1 VGLDALAP
9 ALEARHISKGF
20 GGTRALDAASIEL
33 RRGEVHALLGENG
46 SGKSTLIRILAGFH
60 APEPGG
66 ELRVGGEHV
75 PLPLPPGRSR
85 ELGLRFVHQNLGLI
99 PSLSVV
105 ENLRLDELAG
115 SGRRHISWRHE
126 RERARASLAR
136 AGVDIDPRAIVDD
149 LTPLDRARLAIVRAV
164 ETAPDVLVL
173 DEPTAFLPR
182 SERERLFALVR
193 AVAASGGCVLLVS
206 HDLAEA
212 REVADRITVLRDGR
226 VVGNADARSIG
237 TAELVELVIGRRLG
251 ALDERPAPVRLQDGE
266 PIRIA
271 GLSGE
276 TAGNVT
282 IHLRTGEVVGLAGL
296 AGSGFDEVPHLL
308 FGAGACRAGHLT
320 LRGEHDLTL
329 MTPRRALALGMALLP
344 ADRTRDGA
352 VEKLSVEANVSLHL
366 LDRYSGARGLDRRR
380 LLRDAT
386 ALLEE
391 HRIRPS
397 QPRARFETLSGG
409 NQQRALLAKWL
420 QGSPSLLLL
429 EEPTRG
435 VDVGAR
441 HEIAAAM
448 RRLAGSGIAVLC
460 ASMDHELLAATCDR
474 VLIFVGGAV
483 ALELGGDDVTKKGIA
498 ERCSLSD

>member
-1 VGLDALAP
+1 VGPDALAP

-20 GGTRALDAASIEL
+20 GGTRALDAANIEL

-66 ELRVGGEHV
+66 ELRVGGEQV

-115 SGRRHISWRHE
+115 SGRRHISWRRE

-136 AGVDIDPRAIVDD
+136 AGVDIDPRSIVDD

-164 ETAPDVLVL
+164 ETVPAVLVL

-226 VVGNADARSIG
+226 VVGNADAHSIG

-251 ALDERPAPVRLQDGE
+251 ALDERPAPVRLPNGE

-276 TAGNVT
+276 TAGNVS
-282 IHLRTGEVVGLAGL
+282 IHLRGGEVVGLAGL

-308 FGAGACRAGHLT
+308 
-320 LRGEHDLTL
+320 RGEHDLTL
-329 MTPRRALALGMALLP
+329 MTPRRALAVGMALLP

-352 VEKLSVEANVSLHL
+352 VEELSVEANVSLHL
-366 LDRYSGARGLDRRR
+366 LDRYAGARGLDRKR
-380 LLRDAT
+380 LLRDAA

-409 NQQRALLAKWL
+409 YQQRALLAKWL
-420 QGSPSLLLL
+420 QASPSLLLL

-448 RRLAGSGIAVLC
+448 RRLGGSGIAVLC

-474 VLIFVGGAV
+474 VLIFVGGTV
-483 ALELGGDDVTKKGIA
+483 ALELGGDDVTKKRIA
-498 ERCSLSD
+498 ERCSLSG